1 MPVVEGYEVFTL
13 QSEPEVQA
21 LSQQLWS
28 RHVGHHWRHVDNGI
42 TLYVLQPHHVKVAL
56 ALREAIDTGVTLPPP
71 APRFNAPMLL
81 NVLARAP
88 VTLLTLVTSTV
99 IFLAIH
105 LEGYWG
111 LLAELSYYPVIVN
124 ERGLTFL
131 PRNGEW
137 YRVIAPALLHFS
149 WMHLIFNSLWVW
161 EFGRRIE
168 VAFGSI
174 TTLVCYLAIAA
185 ISNVAQGELAAPGLF
200 GGLSGLVYGL
210 LALVWIG
217 GKVRPAWCVGVSNP
231 ILYFMLGWLVLGMIG
246 VVDQL
251 GFGSIAN
258 HAHVGGLLA
267 GILIA
272 GLIWIKQ
279 SAGRSSS

>member
-105 LEGYWG
+105 LGGYWG
-111 LLAELSYYPVIVN
+111 LLA
-124 ERGLTFL
+124 
-131 PRNGEW
+131 
-137 YRVIAPALLHFS
+137 
-149 WMHLIFNSLWVW
+149 
-161 EFGRRIE
+161 
-168 VAFGSI
+168 
-174 TTLVCYLAIAA
+174 
-185 ISNVAQGELAAPGLF
+185 
-200 GGLSGLVYGL
+200 
-210 LALVWIG
+210 
-217 GKVRPAWCVGVSNP
+217 
-231 ILYFMLGWLVLGMIG
+231 
-246 VVDQL
+246 
-251 GFGSIAN
+251 
-258 HAHVGGLLA
+258 
-267 GILIA
+267 
-272 GLIWIKQ
+272 
-279 SAGRSSS
+279 